1 MQRDVYSGTALQ
13 EISYWISMEHSLA
26 RLRSKMESPEV
37 VLTLDVLKAGKR
49 FKTTISFDSNTGLN
63 DMLGKAKDYNQLMK
77 DFPIKDLLA
86 SDSLDTIT
94 HAIIAI
100 FTHLKKIHVT
110 NYPTDRTVGLVE
122 AISKDLLYQLLK
134 VLSSQKLMIITYT
147 EFEDVHLSS
156 KKLFT
161 TWYEDLEKFHT
172 QLRDLAKKRR
182 DDTVKFHIKF
192 NRLSHK
198 KLQERLN
205 QIGKYAT
212 CSCCCCCYLLLLL

>member
-110 NYPTDRTVGLVE
+110 NYPTVGLVE

-156 KKLFT
+156 KKVFT
-161 TWYEDLEKFHT
+161 TWNEDLSRFHS
-172 QLRDLAKKRR
+172 QLSDLAKKRR
-182 DDTVKFHIKF
+182 DDTVKFYIKF
-192 NRLSHK
+192 NLSHK

-212 CSCCCCCYLLLLL
+212 CSCCCCYLLLLL